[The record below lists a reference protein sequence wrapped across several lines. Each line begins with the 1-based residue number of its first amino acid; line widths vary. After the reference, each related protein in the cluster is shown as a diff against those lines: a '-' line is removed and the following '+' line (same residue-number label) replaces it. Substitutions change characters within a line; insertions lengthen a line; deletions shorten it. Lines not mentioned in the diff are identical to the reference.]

1 MKNGMDPGILLLLGV
16 VISGIVIAINGV
28 VEMYGEWIKKRWP
41 KTNKW
46 PKGWVN
52 FATGIIVALL
62 ALLGIR
68 AWA

>member
-1 MKNGMDPGILLLLGV
+1 MTNGIDPGILLLLGV

-28 VEMYGEWIKKRWP
+28 VEMCGEWIKKKWP
-41 KTNKW
+41 KAEKW

-52 FATGIIVALL
+52 FVTGIIVAFL